1 MADIRDVTS
10 ADAERLIEGSE
21 RRSRLE
27 PISGAK
33 EIGAL
38 AHIYRAEVYR
48 STVWRQR
55 LDMTTNWAV
64 VSTGIGLSISFA
76 SPQADPLPIVLVTL
90 LSVMF
95 LMLEARRYRYF
106 HVWKFR
112 ARVMELAVWVPMLR
126 GEGARIPQDRGD
138 ALSEDYLH
146 PRFRISNIRAIG
158 RRIRR
163 NYAFLFT
170 IQGLAYFS
178 KISIHPTEMPT
189 FDELVRRAHIG
200 PVPGELSLIVGML
213 FHGTWI
219 AIAWY
224 TWRKE
229 QADHSTTEDVLVDD
243 DDAGP
248 EDAAPI

>member
-1 MADIRDVTS
+1 MNDVTS
-10 ADAERLIEGSE
+10 RSAEEALASAVQP
-21 RRSRLE
+21 SRLD
-27 PISGAK
+27 PVSGSK

-48 STVWRQR
+48 STMWRQR

-90 LSVMF
+90 LSIMF

-112 ARVMELAVWVPMLR
+112 ARILELAVWVPMLR
-126 GEGARIPQDRGD
+126 GEGAKIPQDRGN
-138 ALSEDYLH
+138 ALSEDYET
-146 PRFRISNIRAIG
+146 PQFRISMLNAIG

-163 NYAFLFT
+163 NYGYLFT

-178 KISIHPTEMPT
+178 KIAIHPTERPTLDEFVYRAHVGPMPGWVSLVIGLGFHALWIGIAIYT
-189 FDELVRRAHIG
+189 FYAEKRERQRTADEL
-200 PVPGELSLIVGML
+200 S
-213 FHGTWI
+213 
-219 AIAWY
+219 
-224 TWRKE
+224 
-229 QADHSTTEDVLVDD
+229 
-243 DDAGP
+243 
-248 EDAAPI
+248 